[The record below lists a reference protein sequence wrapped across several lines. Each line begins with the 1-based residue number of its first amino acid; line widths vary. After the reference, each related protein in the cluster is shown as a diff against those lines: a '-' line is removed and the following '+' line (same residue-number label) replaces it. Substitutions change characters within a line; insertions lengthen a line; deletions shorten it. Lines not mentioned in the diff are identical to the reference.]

1 MHATTQNRKLCAFVG
16 VKLKEL
22 VRQTDVRYGTLN
34 RGILVRAFRRTN
46 VTSYRTAWR
55 HMTNFRPTVFTRTN
69 EQGIAR
75 LRRPDGRRFAFIVP
89 HPIGEYVAAM
99 QAPCNV
105 IAVGRFLAHGGY
117 ALAVPRP
124 STAVSHGALNAALRR
139 LHDTGV
145 LEQLYDKWWT
155 ANARCGRSARTRATG
170 ARGGRGSTAAA
181 AMRRGDDVRSTGGSG
196 IKLRAVDRL
205 ILLETTTSRAATNWS
220 KNSRHQQIGYWL
232 LVLVQSLA
240 ALIFM

>member
-1 MHATTQNRKLCAFVG
+1 MCVFVS
-16 VKLKEL
+16 VKLKDL
-22 VRQTDVRYGTLN
+22 IRQSDVLYGTLN

-55 HMTNFRPTVFTRTN
+55 HMTNFRPSVFTRTN
-69 EQGIAR
+69 EEGIER

-124 STAVSHGALNAALRR
+124 SSAVSRGALNAALGR

-145 LEQLYDKWWT
+145 LEHLYQKWWT
-155 ANARCGRSARTRATG
+155 AHARCTGGPATRATD
-170 ARGGRGSTAAA
+170 ARAGSTGAA
-181 AMRRGDDVRSTGGSG
+181 AMRRGDDVPSSGGSGG

-205 ILLETTTSRAATNWS
+205 VLLDTTASKTSTSRS
-220 KNSRHQQIGYWL
+220 KNSRHQQFTYWL
-232 LVLVQSLA
+232 SFVLVQSVVRLA
-240 ALIFM
+240 TITFT